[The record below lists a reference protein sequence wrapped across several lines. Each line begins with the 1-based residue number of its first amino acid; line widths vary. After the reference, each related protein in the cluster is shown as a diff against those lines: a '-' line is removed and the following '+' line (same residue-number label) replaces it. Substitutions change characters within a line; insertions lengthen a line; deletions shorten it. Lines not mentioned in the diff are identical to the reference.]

1 MKRFFSFLFVISFFT
16 SSLISEEVESL
27 VLETPKVF
35 FSPNFDDVNDTM
47 IFKIKYIGSR
57 KPVDW
62 KIHIADENGKVIKI
76 FSADLRHKRKRGFY
90 AYLFSGDKE
99 LEPLK
104 VEIPEQIEWLGN
116 DNTGKILSDGR
127 YIHQMKVFFS
137 DKSEIKSKPVS
148 IYLDSTLPYARLSA
162 DNRFFTPNGDKIFDQ
177 LNIKQEVIADPADR
191 WSGTFLNEKN
201 EPIRTFQ
208 WDTKSIPKNLIWDG
222 KDDRGILQDEGTY
235 IYQLVGEDFSQ
246 NKITMTFE
254 NIYLSRS
261 PDNIDIQ
268 QNLSTFSP
276 NGDKVKDI
284 VSFKPIALERNISNW
299 EMNIFK
305 KDGTKEE
312 VFRTFA
318 GETLPENIDWDGKNS
333 TGKIVSDDTYLLR
346 LKLTVGSKVLKSP
359 ERKITVN
366 TKEKKIYF
374 RLSSKSFTPDGDE
387 DSDFLEI
394 FPELDNFTIRTWKI
408 TILHNYQLNDK
419 MKTQVIKKWKG
430 IGQPGKRIVWDGY
443 ADNGILIGSL
453 SNLEIHF
460 SFRNELNEL
469 QFFKVKEFKTGIL
482 VTKKE
487 EKLRISI
494 PESTLKKD
502 ESDILNEIKKILSVY
517 PGYKVQIQ
525 THSKQPGDDKQ
536 NMKRTEARAKDLFK
550 KMFNRDMDFERYT
563 YQAYGE
569 VEPLFYDEDEYKQE
583 MNDRFDVLLTL
594 PDLNKKK

>member
-47 IFKIKYIGSR
+47 IFKIKYAGSR
-57 KPVDW
+57 KPIDW

-104 VEIPEQIEWLGN
+104 VEIPEQVEWLGN

-284 VSFKPIALERNISNW
+284 VSFKPIALERNIYNW

-318 GETLPENIDWDGKNS
+318 GETLPENIDWDGKSS

-550 KMFNRDMDFERYT
+550 KMFNRDMDFDRYT

>member
-47 IFKIKYIGSR
+47 IFKIKYTGSR

-148 IYLDSTLPYARLSA
+148 IYLDSTLPYARLGA

-235 IYQLVGEDFSQ
+235 FYQLVGEDFSQ

-333 TGKIVSDDTYLLR
+333 TGKIVPDDTYLFR

-494 PESTLKKD
+494 PESALKKD
-502 ESDILNEIKKILSVY
+502 ESDTLNEIKKILSVY

>member
-1 MKRFFSFLFVISFFT
+1 M
-16 SSLISEEVESL
+16 ISEEVESL

-104 VEIPEQIEWLGN
+104 VEIPEQVEWLGN

>member
-104 VEIPEQIEWLGN
+104 VEIPEQVEWLGN

-594 PDLNKKK
+594 PDLNK

>member
-62 KIHIADENGKVIKI
+62 RIHIADENGKVIKI

-104 VEIPEQIEWLGN
+104 VEIPEQVEWLGN

>member
-1 MKRFFSFLFVISFFT
+1 M
-16 SSLISEEVESL
+16 ESL

-47 IFKIKYIGSR
+47 IFKIKYAGSR
-57 KPVDW
+57 KPIDW

-76 FSADLRHKRKRGFY
+76 FSADLRRKRKRGFY

-127 YIHQMKVFFS
+127 YIHQMKIFFS

-148 IYLDSTLPYARLSA
+148 IYLDSTLPYARLGA

-222 KDDRGILQDEGTY
+222 KDDRGILQDEGNY
-235 IYQLVGEDFSQ
+235 SYQLVGEDFSQ
-246 NKITMTFE
+246 NKVTMTFE
-254 NIYLSRS
+254 NIYLSRG

-268 QNLSTFSP
+268 QNLSAFSP
-276 NGDKVKDI
+276 NGDKIKDI
-284 VSFKPIALERNISNW
+284 VSFKPITLERNISNW

-318 GETLPENIDWDGKNS
+318 GETLPENIDWDGKSS
-333 TGKIVSDDTYLLR
+333 TGKIVSDDTYLFR

-359 ERKITVN
+359 DRKIIVN

-394 FPELDNFTIRTWKI
+394 FPELDNF
-408 TILHNYQLNDK
+408 
-419 MKTQVIKKWKG
+419 
-430 IGQPGKRIVWDGY
+430 
-443 ADNGILIGSL
+443 S
-453 SNLEIHF
+453 
-460 SFRNELNEL
+460 
-469 QFFKVKEFKTGIL
+469 
-482 VTKKE
+482 
-487 EKLRISI
+487 
-494 PESTLKKD
+494 
-502 ESDILNEIKKILSVY
+502 
-517 PGYKVQIQ
+517 IQ
-525 THSKQPGDDKQ
+525 T
-536 NMKRTEARAKDLFK
+536 
-550 KMFNRDMDFERYT
+550 
-563 YQAYGE
+563 
-569 VEPLFYDEDEYKQE
+569 
-583 MNDRFDVLLTL
+583 
-594 PDLNKKK
+594 